1 MLAMVLILL
10 SKVGYLHFTG
20 MSEGATRIVADLTD
34 DSDFEPIAAG
44 SWERA
49 RVMETASRAE
59 DAAGA
64 L

>member
-20 MSEGATRIVADLTD
+20 MNEGATRIVADLTD

-44 SWERA
+44 C
-49 RVMETASRAE
+49 
-59 DAAGA
+59 
-64 L
+64 